1 LIIKIGGDFIWTWTP
16 QMSLANKIQA
26 GISDII
32 FFAVICKIYYR
43 QFNCKSFIQ
52 SKDLK
57 SDIEEE

>member
-1 LIIKIGGDFIWTWTP
+1 
-16 QMSLANKIQA
+16 MSLANKIQA